1 MSVERIREH
10 ERIRAVYSCY
20 ESNDAWRRKRDK
32 SNLGNQLNKVTQ
44 WSTLRQTI
52 ARQGLRDRAT
62 ILDVGCGRGED
73 LQLIAQEFSHVRPS
87 LYGVDL
93 IPGRIEQARN
103 VLPQATLQVA
113 GGEELEFEDNFF
125 DLVLTMG
132 VFSSVLDASAA
143 RDIAREMIRVTSK
156 SGTILCYDMRYPDF
170 RNPHTRPIRRRD
182 LRDLFPG
189 SRILVTPVTLLPPLA
204 AASAQSPGQP
214 TVRCTDCECFA
225 VIISPRSTQLVPGR
239 LRNEATRRRARPG
252 HGLARVV

>member
-20 ESNDAWRRKRDK
+20 ESNDAWHRKRDK

-52 ARQGLRDRAT
+52 AEQGLRDGAT

-204 AASAQSPGQP
+204 RGLGTIAGAAY
-214 TVRCTDCECFA
+214 
-225 VIISPRSTQLVPGR
+225 
-239 LRNEATRRRARPG
+239 RPL
-252 HGLARVV
+252 HGLRVLRGHYLAEIHPVGPGAITK